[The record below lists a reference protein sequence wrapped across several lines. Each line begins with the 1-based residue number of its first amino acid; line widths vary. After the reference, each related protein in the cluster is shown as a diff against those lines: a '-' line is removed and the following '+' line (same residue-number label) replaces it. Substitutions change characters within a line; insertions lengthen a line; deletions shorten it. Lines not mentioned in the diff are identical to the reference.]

1 MGYSKLS
8 NPLVSF
14 CQKISSTVC
23 VLLFP
28 LVHIF
33 DLKPMSGHRWTPFG
47 PQQEQPQRRNDRNT

>member
-8 NPLVSF
+8 NLLVSF
-14 CQKISSTVC
+14 CQKMSSTVC

-33 DLKPMSGHRWTPFG
+33 DLKPM
-47 PQQEQPQRRNDRNT
+47 